1 MMRWPIEIRFGDST
15 PEPPPQP
22 APSRPP
28 TILEFIGELT
38 KSGKRAFIAVMIPG
52 GIMIIGTACFIAS
65 VLAIHFAAKGI
76 RVPLREIWP
85 AGVGSASLVTAVTAL
100 VTRRFRKSAKASR
113 DAAANDHTQDGNQ

>member
-1 MMRWPIEIRFGDST
+1 MRRRIEIRFGNST

-28 TILEFIGELT
+28 TFLEFIGELS
-38 KSGKRAFIAVMIPG
+38 KNGRRAFIAVMIPG

-76 RVPLREIWP
+76 RIPLRQFWP
-85 AGVGSASLVTAVTAL
+85 AGVGSASVVTAVTAL
-100 VTRRFRKSAKASR
+100 VTRRFMKSAKASR
-113 DAAANDHTQDGNQ
+113 DAAASDHTQDGSQ